1 MLSRSFTEGA
11 LAALA
16 AGLLSEV
23 LYFVAPMAVAVPA
36 ITACLWLAWRA
47 HRTTLRAQDEAQA
60 RARREA
66 ELEQKL
72 KALAERTQAA
82 LASCGVE
89 FDAQFGAAREE
100 LGRLQEILSDAIG
113 KLIESFNNTRGLT
126 NKQQQLAIAPAS
138 VEGFVQ
144 DASSALKRMVE
155 STSRTSET
163 AQALVERMD
172 AVKQRVSGILGVLEE
187 IQGISRQTNLLALNA
202 AIEAARA
209 GDGGRGFAVVA
220 EEVRL
225 LSDRTGQ
232 FSQQIRGEMESV
244 HHAIQDAESLI
255 DQIADREVKSANEA
269 RAQAEDTLRG
279 IQEVNAA
286 IAGSIKDMS
295 QIAGEVDENVR
306 VAVNTL
312 QFQDVA
318 SQLLGHTKKRVEQA
332 DAIAKVLASSAPMMA
347 QDGDPARIALERV
360 NDAVREARDKTAKNP
375 VKQESMQSGSVDL
388 F

>member
-1 MLSRSFTEGA
+1 MLSRSFREGA
-11 LAALA
+11 LAGLAAAALAVILYPAGPVLAAAPALA
-16 AGLLSEV
+16 AC
-23 LYFVAPMAVAVPA
+23 A
-36 ITACLWLAWRA
+36 WLAWRSHGA
-47 HRTTLRAQDEAQA
+47 AIQCAQQAEAV
-60 RARREA
+60 ARREA
-66 ELEQKL
+66 DLERRLQ
-72 KALAERTQAA
+72 ALAERTQAA
-82 LASCGVE
+82 LASAGVE

-100 LGRLQEILSDAIG
+100 LGRLQEILADAIG
-113 KLIESFNNTRGLT
+113 TLIESFNNTRGLT

-144 DASSALKRMVE
+144 DASSALTRMVE

-172 AVKQRVSGILGVLEE
+172 AVKQRVSGILQVLEE

-232 FSQQIRGEMESV
+232 FSQQIRGEMENV

-255 DQIADREVKSANEA
+255 DQIAEREVKSAMEA

-279 IQEVNAA
+279 IQDVNAA

-332 DAIAKVLASSAPMMA
+332 DAIAKVLALSAPMMA

-360 NDAVREARDKTAKNP
+360 NDAIAEARDKTAKNP
-375 VKQESMQSGSVDL
+375 VKQENMQSGSVDL